1 MSGSNE
7 SASGLARV
15 PLFRHVEPIALTR
28 LEQQSWTRRYPDG
41 QILTS
46 EGDPGD
52 SLLVLERGQVKISR
66 FSPSGHE
73 VVLALVEA
81 PEAIGELALIDGA
94 PRSATI
100 TAMSAV
106 EVRVLPRQAFLDLI
120 HSEPQTMMMVLR
132 AVTAMVRATNE
143 RLSDLLSLDVPGRV
157 AKWLLVRGASRGAQD
172 LRGIV
177 IPFEQS
183 QRELGNELGTTRV
196 SVNKALKMFESLGAI
211 ELGRDEIII
220 RKSELLLD
228 FTY

>member
-1 MSGSNE
+1 MSGSSE
-7 SASGLARV
+7 AARGLARV
-15 PLFRHVEPIALTR
+15 PLFKHLEAPALTR
-28 LEQQSWTRRYPDG
+28 LEQQSWTRRYPEG

-73 VVLALVEA
+73 VVLAIVEA
-81 PEAIGELALIDGA
+81 PEAIGELALVDGA

-100 TAMSAV
+100 TALAPV
-106 EVRVLPRQAFLDLI
+106 DVRILPRQAFIELI
-120 HSEPQTMMMVLR
+120 NTEPQTMMMVLR
-132 AVTAMVRATNE
+132 AVTSMVRNTNE

-157 AKWLLVRGASRGAQD
+157 AKWMLVRGASRGERTP
-172 LRGIV
+172 RGIV
-177 IPFEQS
+177 IPFELS

-211 ELGRDEIII
+211 QLGRDEITVV
-220 RKSELLLD
+220 KPDLLLE